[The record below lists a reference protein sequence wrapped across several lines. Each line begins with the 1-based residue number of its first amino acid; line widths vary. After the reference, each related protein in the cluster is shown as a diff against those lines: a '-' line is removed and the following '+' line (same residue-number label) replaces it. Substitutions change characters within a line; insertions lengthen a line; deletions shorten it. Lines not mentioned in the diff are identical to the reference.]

1 MYYGQR
7 TESRCVTVLSCGI
20 SGLEDGTHSFRW
32 SVRASILIMHLR
44 FFMNCQKAQLVC
56 VFIDVPWSVRRIPTI
71 SWCKGR
77 WPPFCALFRA
87 ATVPWIATHVPPWF
101 FFVCVCVLIKKA
113 LVRTAASQYT
123 KLLCVTTTRQ
133 DWIRLEYVV
142 KNDTLN
148 PDSRKFSD
156 PNNDLSRRKLDLKQ
170 IQATFHTS
178 DKYIHYGFFRLSI
191 ANTTCSYFLNDLLLH
206 EW

>member
-1 MYYGQR
+1 MYSGQR
-7 TESRCVTVLSCGI
+7 TEPSCVTVLSCGV

-56 VFIDVPWSVRRIPTI
+56 VFIDVPWSVWRIPTI

-77 WPPFCALFRA
+77 WPPFCALFHA
-87 ATVPWIATHVPPWF
+87 ATVPWIATRVPPWF
-101 FFVCVCVLIKKA
+101 FFCMCVLIKKA

-133 DWIRLEYVV
+133 DWIRLGVRSEKWY
-142 KNDTLN
+142 
-148 PDSRKFSD
+148 PEPR
-156 PNNDLSRRKLDLKQ
+156 
-170 IQATFHTS
+170 
-178 DKYIHYGFFRLSI
+178 
-191 ANTTCSYFLNDLLLH
+191 
-206 EW
+206 

>member
-101 FFVCVCVLIKKA
+101 FFVCVCVDQKGISPYCCISIHKI
-113 LVRTAASQYT
+113 TMCDHYT
-123 KLLCVTTTRQ
+123 TG
-133 DWIRLEYVV
+133 
-142 KNDTLN
+142 LN
-148 PDSRKFSD
+148 
-156 PNNDLSRRKLDLKQ
+156 Q
-170 IQATFHTS
+170 T
-178 DKYIHYGFFRLSI
+178 GV
-191 ANTTCSYFLNDLLLH
+191 CSEKWYS
-206 EW
+206 EPR